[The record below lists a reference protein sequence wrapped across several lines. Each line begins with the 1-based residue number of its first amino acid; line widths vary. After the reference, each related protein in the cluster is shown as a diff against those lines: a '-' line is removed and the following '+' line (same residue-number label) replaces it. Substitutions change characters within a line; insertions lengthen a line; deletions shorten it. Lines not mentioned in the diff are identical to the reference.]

1 MRSLRTIEIIEGTL
15 SNSLWFHYDLENDV
29 LSFCP
34 SELRNQERY
43 GEETDNGFTEFTTE
57 TGEFAGLTIVN
68 YWRRFGQGKP
78 TELSLTA
85 LQEQM
90 RLWLEQHPMA
100 A

>member
-1 MRSLRTIEIIEGTL
+1 VSD
-15 SNSLWFHYDLENDV
+15 SLWFHCDLENDI

-34 SELRNQERY
+34 PDFRNRERC
-43 GEETDNGFTEFTTE
+43 GEETEEGFTEFTTE
-57 TGEFAGLTIVN
+57 TGEFAGLSIVN

-85 LQEQM
+85 PQEQM